1 MLFLVVDFEFSVPRN
16 YGNPRA
22 WFQEIIEVGAI
33 VVDEKGNLSDKTYD
47 AFVKPRFWPKLAEE
61 SYGITGIR
69 QEDVDNGVEL
79 EESIESLKKLTG
91 NTPLE
96 DIFLVAWGDADR
108 KVLSNVCEKYGI
120 EYPFVWDNY
129 IDLAEEYKK
138 FRSLSHLSSLKRAI
152 EDNSIQ
158 QIGILHSALD
168 DAINAAQVMAKMM
181 EEGWRPEGLK
191 EEGVS
196 QGESPQ
202 AESPQAESP
211 TAKEATQGEKKIAGN
226 LSQSDL
232 VV

>member
-33 VVDEKGNLSDKTYD
+33 IVDEKGNLSDKTYD
-47 AFVKPRFWPKLAEE
+47 AFVKPRFWPRLAEE

-79 EESIESLKKLTG
+79 EESIAALKSLTG
-91 NTPLE
+91 DTPLE
-96 DIFLVAWGDADR
+96 DIYIVAWGDADR

-120 EYPFVWDNY
+120 EYPFIWDNY
-129 IDLAEEYKK
+129 IDLAEEYKN

-152 EDNSIQ
+152 EDNSIH

-191 EEGVS
+191 EEGLS
-196 QGESPQ
+196 HESPS
-202 AESPQAESP
+202 E
-211 TAKEATQGEKKIAGN
+211 KEAPQGEKKIAGN
-226 LSQSDL
+226 NSQSDL